1 MRKKVLTLGLLTIM
15 AVSMTACSSKKNTTS
30 KTTEKST
37 KIAKETT
44 EDKLKKLKGRPLAD
58 TITEIKKLGY
68 KGTYFA
74 DGVDFT
80 DFIDDMKDDYTTG
93 TLEINKDKKIIKVT
107 LVLTSNSDEKK
118 SEEALRKKLETGS
131 AWISVKKYGE
141 SKYGTK
147 FKLHYLKD
155 KLAEDV
161 DGKDTWFLKAGCTID
176 GIDKTCEAKVTGTTD
191 DPKVTS
197 FDVY

>member
-1 MRKKVLTLGLLTIM
+1 MRKRALTLRLLTIM
-15 AVSMTACSSKKNTTS
+15 AVSMTACSSKKNITS

-37 KIAKETT
+37 KVSKETT

-58 TITEIKKLGY
+58 TIKEIKKLGY

-93 TLEINKDKKIIKVT
+93 TIEINKDKKIIKVT
-107 LVLTSNSDEKK
+107 LVLTSNLDDKK
-118 SEEALRKKLETGS
+118 SEDALRKKLEAGS

-155 KLAEDV
+155 KLAENV
-161 DGKDTWFLKAGCTID
+161 DSKDTWFLKAGCTID